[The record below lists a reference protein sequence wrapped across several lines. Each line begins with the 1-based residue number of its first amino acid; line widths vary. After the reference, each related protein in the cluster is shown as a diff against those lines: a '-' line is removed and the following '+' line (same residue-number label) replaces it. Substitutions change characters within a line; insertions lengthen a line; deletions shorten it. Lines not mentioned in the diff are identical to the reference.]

1 VRAAS
6 ERSRRAIVAD
16 GLRRIAKAVQEDDD
30 TLLDAVTELSRSRR
44 ILAPLAFT
52 VGALALLLEGLKVT
66 LTNWR
71 LMLIQVLPAVWV
83 WVAMFDLKAHV
94 LHGRSH
100 NVIRGP
106 ILIPLGLA
114 IVAVTAASFFLNAV
128 FAFSIAG
135 GRPARIG
142 PAFAEA
148 RRHIRTIFL
157 WGALVG
163 APLAVATTISPR
175 WGRPWFALTLGV
187 VVGVMMVCYVAVP
200 SRLIGVKPNQS
211 RRDKLTAS
219 ALSSI
224 LGATVCTPPYVLA
237 RVGILMLGSRV
248 LLIPGVLLL
257 AIGATLQAGAT
268 GAVRAIKLSTR
279 LAAGGSA
286 QPLARGETTTS
297 ARG

>member
-1 VRAAS
+1 MHAVS
-6 ERSRRAIVAD
+6 VRSRCAGVVD
-16 GLRRIAKAVQEDDD
+16 GLKTIVRAVQEDHDS
-30 TLLDAVTELSRSRR
+30 LLDAVTQLSRSRR
-44 ILAPLAFT
+44 IFAPLAFM
-52 VGALALLLEGLKVT
+52 VGAFALLLDGVKVI

-71 LMLIQVLPAVWV
+71 LMLIQVLPAMWV

-100 NVIRGP
+100 DMIRGP

-128 FAFSIAG
+128 FAFAISA
-135 GRPARIG
+135 GRPPRIR
-142 PAFAEA
+142 PAFAQA
-148 RRHIRTIFL
+148 RQRIGTIFV

-163 APLAVATTISPR
+163 VPLAVATTISPR
-175 WGRPWFALTLGV
+175 WGRPWFAVTLGI

-200 SRLIGVKPNQS
+200 SRLIGVTPTQS

-224 LGATVCTPPYVLA
+224 LGTTVCTPPYLLA
-237 RVGILMLGSRV
+237 RVGILMLGSRA

-257 AIGATLQAGAT
+257 TVGATLQAGAT
-268 GAVRAIKLSTR
+268 GAVRAVKLSTS
-279 LAAGGSA
+279 LAAGGSTE
-286 QPLARGETTTS
+286 PVE
-297 ARG
+297 